1 MKAGLPFISKV
12 LTALAKSVL
21 LPLGL
26 TAAGH
31 APDVGN
37 KKKYLFRG
45 SNINHVKQ
53 RNGRYHEIS

>member
-26 TAAGH
+26 TAARH

-37 KKKYLFRG
+37 KKNIYFGAAILIM
-45 SNINHVKQ
+45 SNK
-53 RNGRYHEIS
+53 GMEDTTK

>member
-1 MKAGLPFISKV
+1 MKAGLTFISKV

-31 APDVGN
+31 APDVGGN
-37 KKKYLFRG
+37 KKNIYFGAAILIM
-45 SNINHVKQ
+45 SNK
-53 RNGRYHEIS
+53 GMEDTTK